1 MAKQRVAAYV
11 SFPRGKEVPIE
22 KLRRFFDLYLQD
34 YLDVEL
40 TEIYADIAGKGYSN
54 GDKTAF
60 RQLLNDKADGKFDVV
75 LVPSCSHLS
84 RFYVDTYQY
93 VKTLM
98 AEPHPVAVH
107 LMHEHIWINGEDGLL
122 TLQFHLTVMEEV
134 HHLSKTASKLRKLH
148 KAANQA
154 KEPIS

>member
-22 KLRRFFDLYLQD
+22 KLRRFFNLYLQD

-40 TEIYADIAGKGYSN
+40 TEIYMDVAGQGYSR
-54 GDKTAF
+54 GEKTAYK
-60 RQLLNDKADGKFDVV
+60 QLLADKADGKFDVV
-75 LVPSCSHLS
+75 LVPSGTHLS
-84 RFYVDTYQY
+84 RCYVDTYQD

-98 AEPHPVAVH
+98 AEPQPVAVH
-107 LMHEHIWINGEDGLL
+107 LMHEHLWINSEDGLL
-122 TLQFHLTVMEEV
+122 ALQFHLTVMEEV
-134 HHLSKTASKLRKLH
+134 HHMSETALKLRKLY
-148 KAANQA
+148 KTANQA